1 MKYLALIFLLAFLT
15 GCSRESKN
23 QIDEKLNTNSVVYG
37 TQLIESGFLKFA
49 DTLMVDALRSGL
61 IHSFDLYN
69 EHNNKIAHVDAEELA
84 EFNVDFFM
92 PRLNKILGKRL
103 FRLNVQ
109 TADDYG
115 NTNDIFINEER
126 IKLYTKEEL
135 ENGSFWEA
143 ASRNFFKEVNK
154 QLSKEE
160 IQESFYLL
168 YEGNDLHVLLLT
180 ENQYKIIMDKYKN
193 DAKEIPYVP

>member
-1 MKYLALIFLLAFLT
+1 MKYLTLIFLFVFLIN
-15 GCSRESKN
+15 CSQERKN
-23 QIDEKLNTNSVVYG
+23 QTDEKLISNSLTYG

-49 DTLMVDALRSGL
+49 DTVKHDALRTGL
-61 IHSFDLYN
+61 LHSFDIYG
-69 EHNNKIAHVDAEELA
+69 EDSNKIVHVDAEALA
-84 EFNVDFFM
+84 EFNVEFFL
-92 PRLNKILGKRL
+92 PRLNKILEKRM
-103 FRLNVQ
+103 FTLNVQ
-109 TADDYG
+109 PADDYG

-126 IKLYTKEEL
+126 IKLYTKEEF
-135 ENGSFWEA
+135 ENGSFWDA

-154 QLSKEE
+154 QLSREK

-180 ENQYKIIMDKYKN
+180 ENQYKIIADKYKN